1 MGQQDGTLL
10 LYVNDAGIHPEP
22 SNAAAE
28 LAMVMLNLGRLVYV
42 SELACIFTAWR
53 IDGSIVFRI
62 VTKFVL
68 VFLVTTITLLVQ

>member
-42 SELACIFTAWR
+42 SELACIFTA
-53 IDGSIVFRI
+53 
-62 VTKFVL
+62 
-68 VFLVTTITLLVQ
+68 